1 MIKQSSRLYAKN
13 WEAVGTG
20 ENLLNQEVDKE
31 MYREIYLT
39 DRQTGDE
46 RKRKVP
52 IIAMTANAFTEDI
65 QHSLAAGM
73 NAHVSKPVEMK
84 VLEKT
89 IRSIKSGGG
98 GYRTAGHGTGQM
110 DLMRQCNFIKTGG

>member
-1 MIKQSSRLYAKN
+1 
-13 WEAVGTG
+13 
-20 ENLLNQEVDKE
+20 
-31 MYREIYLT
+31 
-39 DRQTGDE
+39 
-46 RKRKVP
+46 
-52 IIAMTANAFTEDI
+52 MTANAFSEDI

-98 GYRTAGHGTGQM
+98 ASNRRSLNR
-110 DLMRQCNFIKTGG
+110 DRQEI